1 MCTYR
6 YTIRAR
12 VRVRAYISY
21 ILYVYL
27 LTYQLGK
34 KKIRQ
39 RATVKSIVAGKQRL
53 ASSTSTYCWPFARI
67 FKTRLARPL
76 SVAVHRIAPA
86 TSQLHATLHSQVS
99 RVRSLHTCMYVLYVY
114 LCTYVEYICTCMVR
128 VGIRVYTRTI
138 IN

>member
-6 YTIRAR
+6 YTIR

-76 SVAVHRIAPA
+76 SLAVHRIAPA

-114 LCTYVEYICTCMVR
+114 LCTYVEYMVR
-128 VGIRVYTRTI
+128 AGIRVYTRTI